1 MKNTLLLK
9 WLSCFLFIFAGISQ
23 GAGNQPSKVNKTPAE
38 TYTSQ
43 SVFNDH
49 LGISGL
55 DNPRQ
60 LSISKDGKQ
69 VFVVSGDDNA
79 LSIFTRQK
87 GGSLQFKQV
96 FKNSDNPALK
106 LEGASDVISFNN
118 AEFIVTSSFYDGAV
132 SLFKKTKAGP
142 YEFVHTL
149 SDNLTPD
156 RVFKDPAP
164 IGKLDTLQLLGAW
177 DLFKLDQQRFAVASY
192 QSNAI
197 SFFQIKDGQLSP
209 DENVN
214 NVVNGHRF
222 SRPLAI
228 QSLGRAPV
236 FDTLL
241 VLGHEKA
248 ELTVLNR
255 ASNKN
260 YSVAQVFNLN
270 KHGCVGPQAVSQ
282 VNATNRLYVACT
294 GSNNIIVLSDLGN
307 QIGKKRLEL
316 LQTLKAPSLK
326 GISSLAFT
334 LDGKTGY
341 GAAESGRGIVVLNTD
356 YRGNLEIKKT
366 ILHADLFAVSSLT
379 LSDINTL
386 FVTAAKQDAV
396 FVLDVSTLN

>member
-1 MKNTLLLK
+1 M
-9 WLSCFLFIFAGISQ
+9 
-23 GAGNQPSKVNKTPAE
+23 
-38 TYTSQ
+38 
-43 SVFNDH
+43 
-49 LGISGL
+49 
-55 DNPRQ
+55 
-60 LSISKDGKQ
+60 
-69 VFVVSGDDNA
+69 
-79 LSIFTRQK
+79 
-87 GGSLQFKQV
+87 
-96 FKNSDNPALK
+96 
-106 LEGASDVISFNN
+106 
-118 AEFIVTSSFYDGAV
+118 
-132 SLFKKTKAGP
+132 FKKTKAGP
-142 YEFVHTL
+142 YEFVHAL

-209 DENVN
+209 DENGN
-214 NVVNGHRF
+214 NAINGHRF

-270 KHGCVGPQAVSQ
+270 KYGCVGPQAVSQ
-282 VNATNRLYVACT
+282 VNATNRLYIACT

-326 GISSLAFT
+326 GINSLAFT
-334 LDGKTGY
+334 PDGKTGY
-341 GAAESGRGIVVLNTD
+341 GAAESGQGIVVLNTD

-366 ILHADLFAVSSLT
+366 ILHADLFTVSSLM